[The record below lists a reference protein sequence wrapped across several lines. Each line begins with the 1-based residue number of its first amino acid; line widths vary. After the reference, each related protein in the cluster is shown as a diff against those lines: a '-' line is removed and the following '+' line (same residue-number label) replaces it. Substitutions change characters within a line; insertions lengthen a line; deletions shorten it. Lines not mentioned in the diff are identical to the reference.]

1 VIIVRSPWRIF
12 VGRGYGAAGASAS
25 PKLLDRIAALDPA
38 RGRVAAIQMQLGA
51 MTGPFEAR

>member
-1 VIIVRSPWRIF
+1 M
-12 VGRGYGAAGASAS
+12 GRGYGAAAASAS
-25 PKLLDRIAALDPA
+25 PKLLDRVAALEAA